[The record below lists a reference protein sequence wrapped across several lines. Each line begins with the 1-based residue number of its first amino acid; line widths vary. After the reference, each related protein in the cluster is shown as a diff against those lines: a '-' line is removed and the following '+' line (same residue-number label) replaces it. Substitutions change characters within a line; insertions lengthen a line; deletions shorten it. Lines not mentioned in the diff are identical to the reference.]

1 MEINMQKISPMMRSY
16 LELKEQYKDAIIMYR
31 LGDFY
36 EMFFEDAEVASEI
49 LELTLTG
56 RQCGLEE
63 RAPMCGIPY
72 HALDAYLP
80 KLIQAGKKVAIC
92 EQMNTPEEAGKDL
105 VSREIIRVIT
115 PGTVIEENI
124 LNDEKNN
131 YLAAVDADD
140 TTCGISWLDVSTGE
154 FNTMQFAYKNAQ
166 NIEEALL
173 TIKPAEI
180 ICSETVYKLCNSLQ
194 SISMDKLPIFQKYA
208 PWVFELDNA
217 KALLLKQFNC
227 VSLDIFEIS
236 SYKFSITSAGA
247 LIDYI
252 KSTQKRDL
260 WHISSIKF
268 VKNSENLILDSTA
281 LRNLELVES
290 LRDGSKKATLF
301 GVLDKTRTSMGA
313 RNLRKWIERPSR
325 NSTVINSRLDAV
337 EELVKNTRLR
347 SNLDES
353 LQGIR
358 DLERL
363 ATKVV
368 YGNANP
374 RDLLSIG
381 ASLQNLPKVKDILS
395 LAKAPLIVDLNNSID
410 PLEDLCKLLLV
421 AIDED
426 SSTVIREGGFIKDGF
441 NSELDEYR
449 SASKDGKKWL
459 ANIEAKA
466 KEETGIKTLKVGYNK
481 VFGYY
486 IEVSKGALDKVP
498 DTYIR
503 RQTLTT
509 GERFITEELKELETK
524 LLSAQDNAV
533 RLEQE
538 LFEKIIKV
546 TADAVPTILESTQAI
561 AEIDT
566 LLSFAKVAI
575 KNKYVKP
582 IINDSVDKIEI
593 EAGRHPVVE
602 EIIKDSFVP
611 NNTMLDNTLNRMMV
625 ITGPNMSGKST
636 YMRQV
641 ALITIMAHMG
651 SFVPAKKAE
660 IALTDR
666 VFTRIG
672 ASDDL
677 AFGQS
682 TFMVEML
689 EVATILQNATYKSLL
704 ILDEIGRGTST
715 FDGLAIAR
723 AVIEDISQNIKCRTL
738 FSTHYHELTELE
750 NLLNGIKNYKVLACE
765 KDKGIVFLHKIMP
778 GGTNKSFGVEVA
790 KLAGLPPQVIKRAK
804 EVQKLLD
811 KIAVSTQARV
821 EKEDDDLLDIAKSNE
836 IKTILKK
843 IDIET
848 LSPIQAF
855 STLQEL
861 VDMAKRE
868 N

>member
-1 MEINMQKISPMMRSY
+1 MQKISPMMRSY

-36 EMFFEDAEVASEI
+36 EMFFDDAEVASEI
-49 LELTLTG
+49 LDLTLTG

-72 HALDAYLP
+72 HALDTYLP

-131 YLAAVDADD
+131 YLAAIDVSD
-140 TTCGISWLDVSTGE
+140 TEVGVSWIDVSTGE
-154 FNTMQFAYKNAQ
+154 FQTLQVPYKNAQ
-166 NIEEALL
+166 QIEEILL

-180 ICSETVYKLCNSLQ
+180 IASDKAYHLCNSLQ
-194 SISMDKLPIFQKYA
+194 SIEMDKLPPIQRYSS
-208 PWVFELDNA
+208 WVFELDNA
-217 KALLLKQFNC
+217 KALLLKQFDC
-227 VSLDIFEIS
+227 VSLDIFEIGK
-236 SYKFSITSAGA
+236 YTLSIQTAGA

-252 KSTQKRDL
+252 KSTEKRDL
-260 WHISSIKF
+260 WHMKNIKF
-268 VKNSENLILDSTA
+268 VKNSEYLTIDSTA

-290 LRDGSKKATLF
+290 MRDGSKKATLF

-313 RNLRKWIERPSR
+313 RNLRKWIERPQR
-325 NSTVINSRLDAV
+325 NSTIINERLDAV
-337 EELVKNTRLR
+337 EEFTKNTRLR
-347 SNLDES
+347 SNLDEA
-353 LQGIR
+353 LVGIK

-368 YGNANP
+368 YGNPNP
-374 RDLLSIG
+374 RDLIAIG
-381 ASLQNLPKVKDILS
+381 TSLNNLPKVKAILKI
-395 LAKAPLIVDLNNSID
+395 AKTNLLVKLDNDID
-410 PLEDLCKLLLV
+410 PLQDLAKLISIS
-421 AIDED
+421 IDED
-426 SSTVIREGGFIKDGF
+426 ASTVIREGGFIKDGF
-441 NSELDEYR
+441 NQQLDEYR

-466 KEETGIKTLKVGYNK
+466 REDTGIKTLKVGYNK

-524 LLSAQDNAV
+524 LLSAQDNAIQ
-533 RLEQE
+533 LEQE
-538 LFEKIIKV
+538 LFAQIVKV
-546 TADAVPTILESTQAI
+546 TADAVPTILRLTQAI

-566 LLSFAKVAI
+566 LLSLAKVAI

-582 IINDSVDKIEI
+582 IINDSVDKIDI
-593 EAGRHPVVE
+593 EGGRHPVVE

-611 NNTMLDNTLNRMMV
+611 NNTMLDNTQNRMMI

-660 IALTDR
+660 IAITDR

-750 NLLNGIKNYKVLACE
+750 TLLKGIKNYKVLACE

-790 KLAGLPPQVIKRAK
+790 KLAGLPPEVIKRAK
-804 EVQKLLD
+804 EIQKLLD
-811 KIAVSTQARV
+811 KISVSTQAKQ
-821 EKEDDDLLDIAKSNE
+821 EKEGEDIFDIAKKNE
-836 IKTILKK
+836 IEETLKK

-855 STLQEL
+855 SLLQEL
-861 VDMAKRE
+861 IQTAKRE

>member
-36 EMFFEDAEVASEI
+36 EMFFDDAVIASEI
-49 LELTLTG
+49 LDLTLTG

-72 HALDAYLP
+72 HALDSYLP

-124 LNDEKNN
+124 LNEEKNN
-131 YLAAVDADD
+131 YLAAVDAND

-154 FNTMQFAYKNAQ
+154 FNTMEFSYKNAQ

-180 ICSETVYKLCNSLQ
+180 IASDFVYRLCSSLQ
-194 SISMDKLPIFQKYA
+194 SIDIEKLPPLQRYSS
-208 PWVFELDNA
+208 WVFEKDNA
-217 KALLLKQFNC
+217 KAILLKQFNC
-227 VSLDIFEIS
+227 VSLDIFEIGNMPL
-236 SYKFSITSAGA
+236 SIGTAGA
-247 LIDYI
+247 LIDYV
-252 KSTQKRDL
+252 KNTQKRDL
-260 WHISSIKF
+260 WHISRINV
-268 VKNSENLILDSTA
+268 VKNSDNLIIDSTA

-313 RNLRKWIERPSR
+313 RCLRKWIERPSR
-325 NSTVINSRLDAV
+325 NSKIINDRLSSV
-337 EELVKNTRLR
+337 EEFTKNARLR
-347 SNLDES
+347 NNLDEA
-353 LQGIR
+353 LTGIR

-368 YGNANP
+368 YGNPNP
-374 RDLLSIG
+374 RDLLAIG
-381 ASLQNLPKVKDILS
+381 ASLSNLPKVKRALD
-395 LAKAPLIVDLNNSID
+395 LAKSDQLVALNNCID
-410 PLEDLCKLLLV
+410 PLEDLCKLLIV
-421 AIDED
+421 SIDED
-426 SSTVIREGGFIKDGF
+426 ASTVIREGGFIKDGF

-449 SASKDGKKWL
+449 SQSKDGKKWL
-459 ANIEAKA
+459 AEIEAKA
-466 KEETGIKTLKVGYNK
+466 KEETDIKTLKVGYNK

-524 LLSAQDNAV
+524 LLSAQDNAI

-538 LFEKIIKV
+538 LFAQIVKV
-546 TADAVPTILESTQAI
+546 TADAVPTILLLTQAI

-566 LLSFAKVAI
+566 LLSFAKVAL

-582 IINDSVDKIEI
+582 TINDSVDKIEI

-611 NNTMLDNTLNRMMV
+611 NNTMLDNTLNRMMI

-651 SFVPAKKAE
+651 SFVPAKRAE
-660 IALTDR
+660 IAITDR

-677 AFGQS
+677 ASGQS

-723 AVIEDISQNIKCRTL
+723 AVIEDISQSIKCRTL

-750 NLLNGIKNYKVLACE
+750 ALLKGLKNYKVLACE
-765 KDKGIVFLHKIMP
+765 KDKGIIFLHKIMP

-790 KLAGLPPQVIKRAK
+790 KLAGLPPEVIKRAK
-804 EVQKLLD
+804 EIQKLLD
-811 KIAVSTQARV
+811 KISVSTQAKV

-836 IKTILKK
+836 IKSILKH

-861 VDMAKRE
+861 VEMAKRE